1 MSTREQIYGAL
12 FSLLQTLGPYKTDGT
27 GGNDTFKTVTR
38 EVSEVQTIPVS
49 EQPVLMQ
56 YEMDEENSPD
66 PNRPTKRTWECWLI
80 IGATTQ
86 KGTPGATVINPLI
99 DAVEAVLSPSVGQ
112 PFQTLNGTTFSCRV
126 RKVIKDIGDN
136 SPAEYRQ
143 AAASIQVE
151 ILSATY

>member
-38 EVSEVQTIPVS
+38 EVQEVQTFAATD
-49 EQPVLMQ
+49 QPVLMQ
-56 YEMDEENSPD
+56 YEMDEENSPE

-80 IGATTQ
+80 IGETTQ
-86 KGTPGATVINPLI
+86 KGTPGATVLNPLI
-99 DAVEAVLSPSVGQ
+99 DAVESLLSPSVNQ
-112 PFQTLNGTTFSCRV
+112 PFQTLNGTSFSCRV
-126 RKVIKDIGDN
+126 RKIIKDIGDN
-136 SPAEYRQ
+136 STAENRQ

-151 ILSATY
+151 IISATF